1 MQNTLSGFE
10 GLANLVRCGNYILIW
25 VVGYAPGTINT
36 HNNTSV
42 KNRLPGLWEQREDK
56 SQLDLK
62 DPRQDDNL
70 ARWLRSWEH
79 ATSAT
84 ALTDSRMPAVMAL
97 DSNVHVLIGSSPA
110 CSVTRKQSYLQDP
123 HSGRSQVS
131 QLHIL
136 SCKMT
141 KHTWNTQSEPFT
153 HPHPSLLTNTIQQ

>member
-1 MQNTLSGFE
+1 MPLELSIHTTIPAWRTDCLGY
-10 GLANLVRCGNYILIW
+10 GSRGKTRANLIW
-25 VVGYAPGTINT
+25 RI
-36 HNNTSV
+36 
-42 KNRLPGLWEQREDK
+42 
-56 SQLDLK
+56 
-62 DPRQDDNL
+62 QD
-70 ARWLRSWEH
+70 RMITWPWWLRSWEH